1 MHQRG
6 WGAVDGDHSRDLQR
20 RRQNEYHAALAEQV
34 RMQEAKK
41 KSERDER
48 LRANA
53 SAAPTQAVQG
63 GLFAGLGE
71 NHVVGTRFARGH
83 HVEKMAADVRRST
96 KGAAPPPQSQQHLG
110 YNEPPHAVPP
120 PHYPQQDFNP
130 PPQFDHG
137 QYHHPV
143 EPYMQPNRMEPPPF
157 AGYPNEGY
165 MQQPPQQHFQ
175 PPGSH
180 HAHFPTNEHSPP
192 LPQPPQHAMNQPSPP
207 PPTSLQ
213 PVPGTSHGRR
223 HVRGAAPVDSSRR
236 NAQIEAQAMLKQQM
250 EENQRRKQEAKRQQ
264 EMEERLELERIQ
276 REVKLQEE
284 ALEAEKKAKQKE
296 AMAKQQQLEAD
307 LRLKQEDQQRKNPK
321 HRQKLVDDVPPPPAQ
336 STGTSL
342 SPSDHGQGFQDA
354 VHVPWNAMQQMQQTP
369 RDPPPPLWSQP
380 APTHGVGGDLFHP
393 GGQGYDGQSF
403 PPQQQQIFNQPL
415 AFHHNMY
422 PPAGMPALQ
431 QMPSMTHLNPP
442 PMVNGFQSPPPSM
455 AQFAMDERLQ
465 MLAAELARQR
475 ALVEQLVMQPTVR
488 NGGITVEDFEKLRRE
503 MQEELD
509 RRDARHKQ
517 ELEAWKLRAETL
529 ERQST
534 QGHLNGLS
542 CQPSVNRSFVH
553 GESNQVDQDDVT
565 FPTAAAVGNNDS
577 SPSKSPQK
585 PFPGLY
591 GSYKLQQLE
600 LSPSKSSVMEQG
612 EGTFVSNSPQ
622 RPFPGVNGTYKFTA
636 DLLSKQDNPSRA
648 MATKQSFPEQRS
660 ARKMQSKAPR
670 LESNQE
676 GDDNN
681 AFNSTTFSKA
691 SASPTRSV
699 KFASASSTSQS
710 SPTTSPAKLQDERG
724 AYASKT
730 SEKPFPGVHGT
741 YNIPSSRGKSPP
753 KAAALKAQS
762 KATASTRK
770 PVVSTSESASSPVKQ
785 RRVSPRQRPS
795 PQKSP
800 PRTQPT
806 LAQQRQQ
813 RRPVQTSPQEIPK
826 QFAVVNL
833 LNDATTPV
841 AASQTL
847 KCESQMI
854 YFDGKVD
861 PSTPLETEF
870 GADDH
875 LGEITASNLLSPR
888 FNALFSHHAASNDA
902 TKGLLTSRTV
912 NLTTEPSPLRQE
924 PIQLGSN
931 LKVIE
936 ETRQPT
942 TLPDVPASFR
952 VQEVKPSTAMS
963 FRYDAHASILAA
975 TASSPTASFDID
987 DLYEKNTARCELLE
1001 QLEKTKS
1008 PAPQHV
1014 EELVSTFR
1022 RITSRKAA
1030 RPQDGEEVRTTS
1042 NWVGDGLPKWLK

>member
-1 MHQRG
+1 MQNAGHDGVDQLSEAKIRCAVVIDMHQRG

-41 KSERDER
+41 KAEREER

-71 NHVVGTRFARGH
+71 NHVVGKRFARGH

-96 KGAAPPPQSQQHLG
+96 QGAAPPPQSQQHLG
-110 YNEPPHAVPP
+110 YNE
-120 PHYPQQDFNP
+120 

-143 EPYMQPNRMEPPPF
+143 EPYMQPSRMEPPQF

-165 MQQPPQQHFQ
+165 KQQPPQQHFQ

-180 HAHFPTNEHSPP
+180 HAQFPTNEYSPP

-264 EMEERLELERIQ
+264 ELEERLELERIQ

-307 LRLKQEDQQRKNPK
+307 LRLKQEDQLRKNPK
-321 HRQKLVDDVPPPPAQ
+321 HRQKLVDDAPPPPAQ
-336 STGTSL
+336 PTGTSL
-342 SPSDHGQGFQDA
+342 SPPDHGQGFQDA
-354 VHVPWNAMQQMQQTP
+354 VNAPWNGMQQMQQTP

-403 PPQQQQIFNQPL
+403 PPQQQIFNQPL

-422 PPAGMPALQ
+422 PPPGMPTMQ

-442 PMVNGFQSPPPSM
+442 PKMNGFQSPPSM
-455 AQFAMDERLQ
+455 GQFAMDERLQ

-534 QGHLNGLS
+534 QGRVNGLS
-542 CQPSVNRSFVH
+542 RQPSVNRSFVH
-553 GESNQVDQDDVT
+553 GESNQVDQDDET
-565 FPTAAAVGNNDS
+565 FSMAAADRPFPGNNDTN
-577 SPSKSPQK
+577 PSKSPQK
-585 PFPGLY
+585 PFPGLN
-591 GSYKLQQLE
+591 GSYKLQRPE
-600 LSPSKSSVMEQG
+600 PSPSKASVMEQG
-612 EGTFVSNSPQ
+612 ESTFVSNSPQ
-622 RPFPGVNGTYKFTA
+622 RPFPGVNGTYKFNA
-636 DLLSKQDNPSRA
+636 DLQSKQDNPSRA

-660 ARKMQSKAPR
+660 ARKMQSKAQR

-676 GDDNN
+676 DDDN

-691 SASPTRSV
+691 GASPARSV
-699 KFASASSTSQS
+699 KFASTSSTRQS
-710 SPTTSPAKLQDERG
+710 SPTTSPAKPQDERE

-730 SEKPFPGVHGT
+730 PEKPFPGVNAT
-741 YNIPSSRGKSPP
+741 YNIPSSHGKSPP
-753 KAAALKAQS
+753 KAALKTQPN
-762 KATASTRK
+762 ATTSTRN
-770 PVVSTSESASSPVKQ
+770 PIVSTSGSSSSPPKQ

-795 PQKSP
+795 PHKSP

-813 RRPVQTSPQEIPK
+813 RRPVQTSPQKIPK

-861 PSTPLETEF
+861 PSTQLETEF
-870 GADDH
+870 RADQH
-875 LGEITASNLLSPR
+875 LGESAASNMLSPR
-888 FNALFSHHAASNDA
+888 FNALFSHPAASNDA
-902 TKGLLTSRTV
+902 AKGLLTSRTV
-912 NLTTEPSPLRQE
+912 NSTTEPPPLHQE
-924 PIQLGSN
+924 PIQLGS
-931 LKVIE
+931 K
-936 ETRQPT
+936 PT

-963 FRYDAHASILAA
+963 FRYGAHASILPA
-975 TASSPTASFDID
+975 TASSPTASFDIN

-1030 RPQDGEEVRTTS
+1030 RPQDGDEVRTTS